1 VEESDGLVLPV
12 APPVPELPEVLVED
26 DVLGVDG
33 VATVS
38 PFGPAGP
45 CGPAGPGV
53 GTATTAGGVAVDDD
67 VVALELG
74 GVLPADE
81 GAGVTTVDFSQP
93 TRPSVAISAANGI
106 EYFMM
111 ILFRKGDSRAGLRT
125 RGN

>member
-1 VEESDGLVLPV
+1 VKESDGLVLPV

-67 VVALELG
+67 VVALELDG
-74 GVLPADE
+74 GLPADE
-81 GAGVTTVDFSQP
+81 DGGVTTVDFSQP

-111 ILFRKGDSRAGLRT
+111 ILF
-125 RGN
+125 